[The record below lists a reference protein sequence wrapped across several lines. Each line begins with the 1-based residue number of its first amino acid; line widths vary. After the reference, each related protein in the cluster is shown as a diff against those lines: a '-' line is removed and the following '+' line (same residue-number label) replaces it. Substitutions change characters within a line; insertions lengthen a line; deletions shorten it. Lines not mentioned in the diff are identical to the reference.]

1 MNIKRK
7 IALVITWGFV
17 LLCMVIIFS
26 YSNQIAELSQEVSD
40 GWIKKIFETF
50 GVELSSH
57 TIRKLAHATEF
68 GGLCFAFNTA
78 YAATYLRFCPLLSII
93 STVFYASTDEI
104 HQYFIEGRACQL
116 RDVFVDFCGAAA
128 VTLVLSII
136 YFIYIEIKKKR
147 EEKICQF

>member
-1 MNIKRK
+1 MINMNIKRK

-68 GGLCFAFNTA
+68 G
-78 YAATYLRFCPLLSII
+78 LSL
-93 STVFYASTDEI
+93 I
-104 HQYFIEGRACQL
+104 HI
-116 RDVFVDFCGAAA
+116 
-128 VTLVLSII
+128 
-136 YFIYIEIKKKR
+136 
-147 EEKICQF
+147 